1 MEEESRISGRPWLQT
16 PRRRHGASPR
26 VEVGDPRAR
35 GSHPAQGLRSAPP
48 CSRAASVVAQGHK
61 MRQGERRMG
70 EAFILNTNV
79 L

>member
-1 MEEESRISGRPWLQT
+1 M
-16 PRRRHGASPR
+16 
-26 VEVGDPRAR
+26 EVGDPRAR

-48 CSRAASVVAQGHK
+48 RSRAASVEAQGHK